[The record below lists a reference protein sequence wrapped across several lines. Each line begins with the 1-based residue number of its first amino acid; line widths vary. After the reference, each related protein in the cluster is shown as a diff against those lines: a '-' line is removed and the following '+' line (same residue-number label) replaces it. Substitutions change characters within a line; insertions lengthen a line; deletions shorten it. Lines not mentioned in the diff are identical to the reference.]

1 MEAASESTGAAVNND
16 HGIKRRSTMRRTLSA
31 LLALPVLLLV
41 SASAVMA
48 AGPTITE
55 DTFAPGPV
63 PWGPTCNGEPLMV
76 SFSVDRRTETFF
88 NGSTAVLIRRHVQ
101 GGGIV
106 WLNSTGSSLP
116 YDADFTS
123 TMDLTAHTNRI
134 TGQWAHVIIPGS
146 GIILKNSGLLV
157 QDITT
162 RPPTVIDESNSH
174 DSFDPGGVS
183 QLCAALGG

>member
-1 MEAASESTGAAVNND
+1 
-16 HGIKRRSTMRRTLSA
+16 MRRTLFA
-31 LLALPVLLLV
+31 LLALPVL
-41 SASAVMA
+41 SAVV
-48 AGPTITE
+48 GVGRHGRRTEITE

-76 SFSVDRRTETFF
+76 SFSVVRRTETFF
-88 NGSTAVLIRRHVQ
+88 DGSTPVLIRRHVQ

-123 TMDLTAHTNRI
+123 TMDLLAHTNTI

-146 GIILKNSGLLV
+146 GVIFKNSGLLV
-157 QDITT
+157 QDLTT
-162 RPPTVIDESNSH
+162 RPPLVVDESNAH
-174 DSFDPGGVS
+174 DSFDPGGVA
-183 QLCAALGG
+183 QLCAALGA